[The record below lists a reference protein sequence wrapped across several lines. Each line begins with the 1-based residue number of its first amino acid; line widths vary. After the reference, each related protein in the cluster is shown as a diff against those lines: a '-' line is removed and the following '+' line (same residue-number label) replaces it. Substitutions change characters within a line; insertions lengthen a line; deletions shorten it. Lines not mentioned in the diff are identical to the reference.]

1 MKRHDD
7 PMFEMFRQGLQN
19 YEATPSP
26 EVYAGV
32 QSQLRKGAFFRF
44 SWYSMNVFY
53 LMAIFGAGLLLALVN
68 NAPQEVANTIQTAQ
82 VTPEAAGE
90 RNVWT
95 YEAVTASVETEAA
108 TTSASPKSKATNR
121 RAVEQFTAAKKEVVK
136 ATPDMPEA
144 PAVEPAEEQPVAEA
158 KKECEAMEAAPKMEA
173 KTLPSNWMQSIST
186 PDLSTLMTQ
195 MESDSDVLYLTL
207 PVKVKID
214 EKY

>member
-7 PMFEMFRQGLQN
+7 PMFEMFRQGLEN

-53 LMAIFGAGLLLALVN
+53 LMAIFGAGLLVALVN

-82 VTPEAAGE
+82 VTPEVAGE
-90 RNVWT
+90 RSVWT
-95 YEAVTASVETEAA
+95 YEAVTASVETEVAVP
-108 TTSASPKSKATNR
+108 SASPKAKATNR
-121 RAVEQFTAAKKEVVK
+121 KAVQQFAAKQEVVK
-136 ATPDMPEA
+136 ASPDMPEP
-144 PAVEPAEEQPVAEA
+144 PAVEPAKCDGMAEA
-158 KKECEAMEAAPKMEA
+158 KKECKDMEAAPTVEA

-207 PVKVKID
+207 PVKVKVD
-214 EKY
+214 EK